1 MQVKFLSTLFILI
14 LLLHILNFSYSLKF
28 PFKANIPQSEST
40 SFSFSAIYEYNDSPF
55 DMDLGDPNVT
65 LLNLNI

>member
-1 MQVKFLSTLFILI
+1 MQTKFLSTLLCLV
-14 LLLHILNFSYSLKF
+14 LLFHILNFSYSKKP
-28 PFKANIPQSEST
+28 PFKAGIPKQNST

-65 LLNLNI
+65 LFNP